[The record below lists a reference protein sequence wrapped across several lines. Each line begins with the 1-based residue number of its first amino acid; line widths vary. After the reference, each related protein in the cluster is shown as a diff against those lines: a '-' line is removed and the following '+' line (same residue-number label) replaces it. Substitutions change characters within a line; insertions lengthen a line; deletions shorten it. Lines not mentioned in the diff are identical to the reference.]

1 MKAIQLT
8 SQEIQVL
15 AEGLDGVLWGD
26 SISHAQSAAK
36 KLFQQANRFDPLLK
50 DHLINSFP
58 QTASLAGQTMI
69 YCPPLGES

>member
-1 MKAIQLT
+1 MKTIQLT

-36 KLFQQANRFDPLLK
+36 KLFQQATRFDPLLK
-50 DHLINSFP
+50 EHLINTYP
-58 QTASLAGQTMI
+58 QTATLAGQ
-69 YCPPLGES
+69 GESE